1 MLISIFVSYYETT
14 FTFGFFSKET
24 TPVSTASSAL
34 SFGSLASN
42 KSATLGRPPVISL
55 VPEVS
60 RGVLAITSPIPTL
73 LPEVKL
79 TVEFDGR
86 R

>member
-1 MLISIFVSYYETT
+1 MSRRLPLVS
-14 FTFGFFSKET
+14 FPKET

-42 KSATLGRPPVISL
+42 KSATLGKPPVISL
-55 VPEVS
+55 VPDVS

-73 LPEVKL
+73 LPDVRL
-79 TVEFDGR
+79 TVELDGK
-86 R
+86 

>member
-1 MLISIFVSYYETT
+1 MRRRLPLVS
-14 FTFGFFSKET
+14 FPKT

-42 KSATLGRPPVISL
+42 KSATLGSPPVISL
-55 VPEVS
+55 VREVS
-60 RGVLAITSPIPTL
+60 RGMLAITSPIPTL